1 LASFRTPHTG
11 QSVSVA
17 FIRWPLFTKFIA
29 INCLNRVE
37 IRQLVR
43 RLGRNPTSDQKL
55 DLGRKRQRLA
65 GRIREFHRTAERYLG
80 AQTVSNLGN
89 LAEIIEDQDGNISDD
104 DNPDAPRPSPSDIEN
119 KRLIFPSQVTNL
131 TGQGIALLQKREL
144 ELRRGRANDALQGV
158 REVLGHLSFQYIEK
172 VRRST
177 TTAQHL
183 RSWKGIRTLN
193 SELSY
198 HRRIYNI
205 SQRVIVGLN
214 RALKACYPPL
224 LVKQCVISTAIA
236 DLNAPGQSQASL
248 AWFWG
253 AMDGYDEASAQNIG
267 ADNRRLLECE

>member
-1 LASFRTPHTG
+1 MAGFGTPHTR

-17 FIRWPLFTKFIA
+17 FMCWIFFAKFIH
-29 INCLNRVE
+29 CVTRVE

-65 GRIREFHRTAERYLG
+65 GRIREFHKLAERYLG
-80 AQTVSNLGN
+80 TQTVLNLGS
-89 LAEIIEDQDGNISDD
+89 LADIVEDQDGNISDEE
-104 DNPDAPRPSPSDIEN
+104 NPDAPRPSPSDIEN
-119 KRLIFPSQVTNL
+119 KRLVFPSQAANL

-172 VRRST
+172 VRHST

-198 HRRIYNI
+198 HRRVYNI

-214 RALKACYPPL
+214 RALKARYPPL
-224 LVKQCVISTAIA
+224 LVKQCVISTAIS

-253 AMDGYDEASAQNIG
+253 AMDGYDEASAQSIG
-267 ADNRRLLECE
+267 ADNKRLLECE

>member
-1 LASFRTPHTG
+1 M
-11 QSVSVA
+11 V
-17 FIRWPLFTKFIA
+17 

-37 IRQLVR
+37 IRQLVQ
-43 RLGRNPTSDQKL
+43 RLGKNPTSDQKL

-65 GRIREFHRTAERYLG
+65 SRIREFHKVAERYLG
-80 AQTVSNLGN
+80 AQTVSNLSN

-104 DNPDAPRPSPSDIEN
+104 ENPDAPRPSPSDIKN
-119 KRLIFPSQVTNL
+119 KRLIFPSQATSL
-131 TGQGIALLQKREL
+131 TGQGIALLKTREL

-158 REVLGHLSFQYIEK
+158 REALGHLSFQYIEK
-172 VRRST
+172 VCRST

-205 SQRVIVGLN
+205 SQRVIVGLD
-214 RALKACYPPL
+214 RTLKAHYPPL
-224 LVKQCVISTAIA
+224 LVKQCVISTAIS
-236 DLNAPGQSQASL
+236 DLKAPGQSQASL

-253 AMDGYDEASAQNIG
+253 AIDGYDRASAQNIG
-267 ADNRRLLECE
+267 ADNKRLLECE